1 MQMTRKPQPL
11 EYMATVA
18 EQDCQKYSLGKVV
31 REIVDLTLL
40 RVAQGLDTSKE
51 SKRTIDTI
59 ESRLD
64 KLYTELDHRERL
76 YKYRPDRRY

>member
-1 MQMTRKPQPL
+1 MQMIRKPQPL
-11 EYMATVA
+11 EYVA
-18 EQDCQKYSLGKVV
+18 AVVEKDCRDYSLGEVV

-64 KLYTELDHRERL
+64 KLYTELDHREGL